1 MDFLVRALTFYA
13 WYVATTTVVFAIV
26 LAVLY
31 LAPEVQKRTKQLQF
45 EVLQVLRRRS
55 GLG

>member
-1 MDFLVRALTFYA
+1 MEFLVRALTFYA
-13 WYVATTTVVFAIV
+13 WYVASTTVVFAIV

-31 LAPEVQKRTKQLQF
+31 LAPEVQKRTKRLQL